1 MRNPGTRINNT
12 NWMFYTIMSADSG
25 LKKKMPY
32 FAFMKSRLILL
43 RLSIV
48 WSLSMA
54 CAISFCQDSVVYNV
68 DSILHSPDSLALA
81 QDSILTTQ
89 DIYVA
94 RALVIDG
101 DTLWVADLDEVYIF
115 PTKKFKNR
123 RERRRYTR
131 LIYNVKKAYPWA
143 KLAGDKLA
151 GVEVHMMSLET
162 EKEQKDYMKL
172 VEKELLKDYKDD
184 LKKLTVTQ
192 GRILIKLVDRETGD
206 TSYELVRELR
216 GKISAVFWQALAR
229 LFGSNLKSEYEP
241 EGDDRLIEE
250 IVVLIENGQL

>member
-1 MRNPGTRINNT
+1 MKAG
-12 NWMFYTIMSADSG
+12 AG
-25 LKKKMPY
+25 LLKLNVICLLC
-32 FAFMKSRLILL
+32 LIG
-43 RLSIV
+43 
-48 WSLSMA
+48 
-54 CAISFCQDSVVYNV
+54 AIGVAQDSVRYDI
-68 DSILHSPDSLALA
+68 DSILKDTDPVPPNE
-81 QDSILTTQ
+81 DSIRYTQ

-94 RALVIDG
+94 RAVVIDG
-101 DTLWVADLDEVYIF
+101 DTLWVAELDEVYIF
-115 PTKKFKNR
+115 PTKKFKSR

-143 KLAGDKLA
+143 KLAGEKLA
-151 GVEVHMMSLET
+151 KVEVELMALET
-162 EKEQKDYMKL
+162 EKEQKDYMKQ

-206 TSYELVRELR
+206 TSYELVKELR

-229 LFGSNLKSEYEP
+229 LFGSNLKSEYDA
-241 EGDDRLIEE
+241 EGEDRLIEE

>member
-1 MRNPGTRINNT
+1 MNTRH
-12 NWMFYTIMSADSG
+12 
-25 LKKKMPY
+25 
-32 FAFMKSRLILL
+32 ILL
-43 RLSIV
+43 K
-48 WSLSMA
+48 
-54 CAISFCQDSVVYNV
+54 ISFLCFLIMTGLVSNGQDSVLYDV
-68 DSILHSPDSLALA
+68 DSILGDIDTVR
-81 QDSILTTQ
+81 QNEDSILNTQ

-115 PTKKFKNR
+115 PTKKFKSR

-143 KLAGDKLA
+143 KMAGEKLA
-151 GVEVHMMSLET
+151 EVEVHMMSLKT

-172 VEKELLKDYKDD
+172 VEKELLKDYKED

-206 TSYELVRELR
+206 TSYELVKELR

-229 LFGSNLKSEYEP
+229 LFGSNLKSEYDAED
-241 EGDDRLIEE
+241 EDRLIEE

>member
-1 MRNPGTRINNT
+1 MCTPQIRILFT
-12 NWMFYTIMSADSG
+12 LVY
-25 LKKKMPY
+25 
-32 FAFMKSRLILL
+32 
-43 RLSIV
+43 LSI
-48 WSLSMA
+48 MTGTA
-54 CAISFCQDSVVYNV
+54 GFGQDSVHYDV
-68 DSILHSPDSLALA
+68 DSILPDK
-81 QDSILTTQ
+81 DSIRYTQ

-94 RALVIDG
+94 RAIVIDG

-143 KLAGDKLA
+143 KMAGEKLA
-151 GVEVHMMSLET
+151 EVEVQLMSLQT

-172 VEKELLKDYKDD
+172 VEKELLKDYKED

-206 TSYELVRELR
+206 TSYALVRELR

-229 LFGSNLKSEYEP
+229 LFGSNLKSEYDADGE
-241 EGDDRLIEE
+241 DHLIEE

>member
-1 MRNPGTRINNT
+1 MSPGQ
-12 NWMFYTIMSADSG
+12 
-25 LKKKMPY
+25 
-32 FAFMKSRLILL
+32 ILL
-43 RLSIV
+43 KLSFFC
-48 WSLSMA
+48 LSMVTGLVTYG
-54 CAISFCQDSVVYNV
+54 QDSVLYDV
-68 DSILHSPDSLALA
+68 DSIQNEENSV
-81 QDSILTTQ
+81 LTTQ

-94 RALVIDG
+94 RAVVIGG

-131 LIYNVKKAYPWA
+131 LIYNIKKAYPWA

-151 GVEVHMMSLET
+151 DVEVHLVSLET

-172 VEKELLKDYKDD
+172 VEKELLKDYKKD
-184 LKKLTVTQ
+184 LRKLTVTQ

-206 TSYELVRELR
+206 TSYELVKELR
-216 GKISAVFWQALAR
+216 GRISAVFWQALAR
-229 LFGSNLKSEYEP
+229 LFGSNLKSEYDP
-241 EGDDRLIEE
+241 EGEDRLIEE

>member
-1 MRNPGTRINNT
+1 MVT
-12 NWMFYTIMSADSG
+12 G
-25 LKKKMPY
+25 LVTY
-32 FAFMKSRLILL
+32 G
-43 RLSIV
+43 
-48 WSLSMA
+48 
-54 CAISFCQDSVVYNV
+54 QDSVLYDV
-68 DSILHSPDSLALA
+68 DSILHDEDSV
-81 QDSILTTQ
+81 LTTQ

-94 RALVIDG
+94 RAVVIDG

-115 PTKKFKNR
+115 PTKKFKSR

-131 LIYNVKKAYPWA
+131 LIYNIKKAYPWA
-143 KLAGDKLA
+143 RLAGDMLSD
-151 GVEVHMMSLET
+151 VEVHLLSLET

-172 VEKELLKDYKDD
+172 VEKELLKDYKHD
-184 LKKLTVTQ
+184 LKKLTITQ

-229 LFGSNLKSEYEP
+229 LFGSNLKSEYDP
-241 EGDDRLIEE
+241 EGEDRLIEE